1 VLRTSGTKP
10 IGMGSAATAWV
21 YVAPAAAA
29 FAAPAPAAPAPPVAP
44 TPPAAPPV
52 NPFASIDPTITTA
65 GYVNLS
71 NRTSVSLV
79 LGGPAGATITYALT
93 DGLRSV
99 GGTVVLGASGV
110 ATVTVD
116 ASTLADGSVTVSAS
130 YVDVNGY
137 TAAASAG
144 VVKDTAPPVV
154 TASLQAPP
162 TTNSGWYD
170 VGAKISLTLGSS
182 DRVSATLDGNSI
194 SSGPIDLDTLTAGVH
209 TILVRGFDDAGNV
222 TVKTITFQIHATLAG
237 LLAAVNDGYTK
248 GFITAAEQATLVG
261 LLQQAIK
268 GNSGRVKLP
277 AFTAEVQAQSGRA
290 IAAGYAAL
298 LLNWAADLQPRL

>member
-1 VLRTSGTKP
+1 
-10 IGMGSAATAWV
+10 MGSAATAWA
-21 YVAPAAAA
+21 YVAPTAAPL
-29 FAAPAPAAPAPPVAP
+29 AAPAPAAAAP
-44 TPPAAPPV
+44 TPPAAPTAS
-52 NPFASIDPTITTA
+52 PFASIDPTITTA

-71 NRTSVSLV
+71 NRAAVSLV

-93 DGLRSV
+93 DGFRRV
-99 GGTVVLGASGV
+99 GGTVVLGASGF
-110 ATVTVD
+110 ATVIVD
-116 ASTLADGSVTVSAS
+116 ASTLADGALTVSAW

-170 VGAKISLTLGSS
+170 AGAKISLTFGSS

-209 TILVRGFDDAGNV
+209 TILVRGFDEAGNV
-222 TVKTITFQIHATLAG
+222 TIKTITFQIHATLAG

-268 GNSGRVKLP
+268 GNGRVKLP
-277 AFTAEVQAQSGRA
+277 AFTTEVQTQSGRA